1 MNLVDELI
9 KDHADLVGVLSKV
22 KAIGISN
29 NESRSILSNAKNAL
43 IGHLKKE
50 DAKFYPPLKQA
61 AETDKSLKILLDIFG
76 KDMDEVT
83 HAAME
88 FFDKHTGA
96 NATNHEQEFSRDFGS
111 LMARLGKR
119 IKDEE
124 TRLYPEYNKIVK

>member
-88 FFDKHTGA
+88 FFDKQGFHLLSSS
-96 NATNHEQEFSRDFGS
+96 NYFVYYYHLYYQNYYLPNS
-111 LMARLGKR
+111 LDHHSFIHYFFTIL
-119 IKDEE
+119 
-124 TRLYPEYNKIVK
+124 